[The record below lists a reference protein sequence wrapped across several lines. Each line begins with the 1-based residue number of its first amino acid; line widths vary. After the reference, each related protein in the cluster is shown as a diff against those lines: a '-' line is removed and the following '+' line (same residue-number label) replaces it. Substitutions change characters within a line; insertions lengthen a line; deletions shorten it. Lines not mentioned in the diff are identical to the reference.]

1 MKLYTI
7 NTTNNFMEAIFRPFV
22 EPFCKERGITVYNIL
37 DDSLLT
43 DTREAGGMTPTI
55 DARMLAYAKS
65 AELAGAD
72 GVLVTCTSVN
82 QATPDMQP
90 FLNIPVVNIEEPVT
104 EMAVAAGRKIG
115 ILATVPTSPIAV
127 ERKLFAK
134 AAAAG
139 KEIEVVK
146 KVADG
151 ALDALLAGEKDKH
164 DSMVRAALYE
174 LAKDV
179 DVICFAQ
186 ITMSLF
192 SYDEEKVG
200 VPVYKIGWSGLE
212 RIYEKMLEHGAK

>member
-22 EPFCKERGITVYNIL
+22 EPFCRDHGIEVYNIL
-37 DDSLLT
+37 DDSLLVA
-43 DTREAGGMTPTI
+43 TREAGGMTPTI
-55 DARMLAYAKS
+55 DERMLSYAKH

-82 QATPDMQP
+82 QSTPDMTP

-104 EMAVAAGRKIG
+104 EMAVANGRKIG
-115 ILATVPTSPIAV
+115 ILATVPTSPGAV
-127 ERKLFAK
+127 ERVLRQK

-139 KEIEVVK
+139 KEIEVVS

-151 ALDALLAGEKDKH
+151 ALDALLAGDREKH
-164 DSMVRAALYE
+164 DAMASAALYE

-179 DVICFAQ
+179 DVVVFAQ
-186 ITMSLF
+186 ISMSLF
-192 SYDEEKVG
+192 PFDQDRVG
-200 VPVYKIGWSGLE
+200 KPVYKIGESGLQ
-212 RIYEKMLEHGAK
+212 RIYEKMLERQK